1 MYKKNILAIHL
12 NTQIFK
18 GFGAILLILLGLIFS
33 SRFVG
38 YYEQAISGD
47 INPDIIFSI
56 LLLRLPDFLSL
67 LIPFAFFLSLLLLV
81 SELYQS
87 NGIYA
92 YFSAGVSRFKL
103 MRYLT
108 PFFLCVLIMCAA
120 LSMFVGPYSK
130 VLSKNLIAEQSFADR
145 LATLKT
151 KTLIDLDDG
160 SSFLYFDSMT
170 NSLMADITFFTS
182 KDTAF
187 SLIKAEMLEVSNSNN
202 QMILEFSDGFIYP
215 NLNSPNNI
223 QIAFKDLSHAIDLEK
238 PSSQAFSLVK
248 LLDFKNASNFI
259 ENQWNASIPLML
271 IGLMVLGFV
280 FGRSSPRAGREGSVV
295 TGVLVYII
303 YLSLLVAFRESYTGS
318 FDLFYMGL
326 WPIHFAILIPSILM
340 FNLDGRFKMKAFMP
354 RQRLKA
360 IGIIFCIF
368 ILLIWLSK

>member
-1 MYKKNILAIHL
+1 
-12 NTQIFK
+12 
-18 GFGAILLILLGLIFS
+18 
-33 SRFVG
+33 
-38 YYEQAISGD
+38 
-47 INPDIIFSI
+47 
-56 LLLRLPDFLSL
+56 
-67 LIPFAFFLSLLLLV
+67 
-81 SELYQS
+81 
-87 NGIYA
+87 
-92 YFSAGVSRFKL
+92 
-103 MRYLT
+103 
-108 PFFLCVLIMCAA
+108 
-120 LSMFVGPYSK
+120 
-130 VLSKNLIAEQSFADR
+130 
-145 LATLKT
+145 
-151 KTLIDLDDG
+151 
-160 SSFLYFDSMT
+160 MT